1 MNVLHLYSG
10 NLYGGV
16 ERLLVTFQTEAWRC
30 PELRPAF
37 GLCFAGRLMNE
48 LRSAGA
54 ALDLLGPARFR
65 RPLSVWRARRRAA
78 NLLRS
83 ADVAICHGVWAHAM
97 FAPAVRRAQ
106 VPLVFWGHDVATG
119 LHWLERLAAC
129 TKPDLVLANSNF
141 TAGTI
146 GRVFSKVT
154 CSVAYLPVAADV
166 IDRTTTR
173 MEVRKE
179 LGVPSERTVILIASR
194 LEQWKGHSV
203 LIQALGHLRER
214 LGWECW
220 IAGSAQRP
228 AEAAYRRQLEH
239 ELLHLDLACRVRFLG
254 ERTDVPR
261 LLAAADIYC
270 QPNTQPEPFGVVF
283 AEALLAGV
291 PVIATTGG
299 GAMEIVSEAC
309 GLLVP
314 PADVERLAEALTLL
328 IRDRGLRERLGGAG
342 PSAARRR
349 CGPATCLTRLHQC
362 LLSIQQN
369 VARAG

>member
-16 ERLLVTFQTEAWRC
+16 ERLLVTLQVEAGRC
-30 PELRPAF
+30 PALRPAF

-48 LRSAGA
+48 LSAAGA
-54 ALDLLGPARFR
+54 KSHLLGPARFR
-65 RPLSVWRARRRAA
+65 RPLSIWRARRRAME
-78 NLLRS
+78 LLRS
-83 ADVAICHGVWAHAM
+83 AEVAICHGIWAHAM
-97 FAPAVRRAQ
+97 FAPVVRRAN
-106 VPLVFWGHDVATG
+106 VPLVFWAHDVATG
-119 LHWLERLAAC
+119 RHWLERLAAR
-129 TKPDLVLANSNF
+129 TQPDLVLANSNF
-141 TAGTI
+141 TAGTV
-146 GRVFSKVT
+146 GRVFPKVP
-154 CSVAYLPVAADV
+154 CSIAYLPVAADMT
-166 IDRTTTR
+166 DRATAR

-179 LGVPSERTVILIASR
+179 LAVPSERTVVLIASR

-203 LIQALGHLRER
+203 LIQAIGHLRER

-220 IAGSAQRP
+220 IAGGAQRP
-228 AEAAYRRQLEH
+228 GEAAYRRQLEH

-291 PVIATTGG
+291 PVITTTGG
-299 GAMEIVSEAC
+299 GAIEIVNESC

-314 PADVERLAEALTLL
+314 PGNVEQLAEALMLL
-328 IRDRGLRERLGGAG
+328 IRDRGLRERLGAAG
-342 PSAARRR
+342 PSEAQRR
-349 CGPATCLTRLHQC
+349 CDPATSLTRLHQC
-362 LLSIQQN
+362 LLSVQQN
-369 VARAG
+369 VAHAG